1 MRKIIFIASCFLV
14 IGLIVAIALFFNNG
28 NGDSEKAED
37 QKVESQESKEKVFVP
52 KDAHFN
58 ISEDIEIMSEKEFM
72 QTMHEM
78 THQKVKA
85 NEKWGYTPMT
95 PQQIEKML
103 MILDKADYKHEDFY
117 REALTAWK
125 NGDFSNAV
133 KVHNTIWEWQG
144 GTIGKAYG
152 LMSPE
157 EEREYLESQRKKGR

>member
-1 MRKIIFIASCFLV
+1 MKKIILVASSIFAV
-14 IGLIVAIALFFNNG
+14 GLIISIAIFAIDRNG
-28 NGDSEKAED
+28 ESEKAGNQDIEN
-37 QKVESQESKEKVFVP
+37 QESKEKVFVP
-52 KDAHFN
+52 KDQDLT

-85 NEKWGYTPMT
+85 SEKWGFTPMT

-103 MILDKADYKHEDFY
+103 LILDKADYKHEDFY
-117 REALTAWK
+117 REALNAWK

-133 KVHNTIWEWQG
+133 EVHNTIWEWQG